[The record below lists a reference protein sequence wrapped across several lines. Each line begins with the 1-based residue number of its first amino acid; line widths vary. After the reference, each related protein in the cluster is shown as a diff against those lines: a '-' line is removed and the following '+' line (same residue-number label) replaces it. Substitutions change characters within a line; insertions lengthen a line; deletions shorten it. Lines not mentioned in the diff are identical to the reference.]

1 MNEEG
6 LWVLVQVLLDEE
18 NAWGLDS
25 SGSRVRLNAQLD
37 TFQKRCG
44 NNLPFFHNEEP
55 YAHGKIL
62 T

>member
-1 MNEEG
+1 MG
-6 LWVLVQVLLDEE
+6 PGPGSFGDEE

-37 TFQKRCG
+37 TF
-44 NNLPFFHNEEP
+44 
-55 YAHGKIL
+55 AHGKIP